1 VLTRLGKFDIIR
13 LLAQGSMGDVYVGRD
28 PIIGREVAIK
38 VIQAS
43 AAAGPEARERFARE
57 ARAAGALNHPNIVTI
72 HEMGEEQGVL
82 YLAMELVKGE
92 DLGTLIRAGT
102 LSPRDILEVLAQVCD
117 GLAVAHRHQVLHR
130 DIKPSNIR
138 VLWDGKSLQAKVL
151 DFGVAKIFNSD
162 TTDEGTVF
170 GTVNY
175 MAPEYLQSGRPD
187 ARSDLFAVG
196 VILYEALT
204 GIPPFD
210 GPNPGSV
217 IYRLLHET
225 PPPLLPTA
233 FRDISRDVQSL
244 LNCALAKDPAHRF
257 QIAEDLA
264 AALRSAKDP
273 AWRWSQERLTAP
285 QGPRP
290 VGGPPAS
297 PTSNP
302 LGHPQG
308 SLPSPPPK
316 VEPAVAPPQRGGA
329 APSPRKPTP
338 ALDPPREASG
348 PRRTPG
354 SGEFL
359 RPGGFIGPPA
369 DEAPPP
375 REGSAG
381 RAEVRKDVLE
391 TTRRQLLQAIAIDPS
406 NGRAHALLLV
416 TLYRLGWMDAMM
428 QSLRR
433 ARNGGIP
440 ASVLLAI
447 PRCAQLVDEEARACR
462 LPLELHQE
470 FMAYLGD

>member
-1 VLTRLGKFDIIR
+1 MTRLGKFDIIR

-28 PIIGREVAIK
+28 PILGREVAIK

-102 LSPRDILEVLAQVCD
+102 LTPHDILEVLAQVCD

-151 DFGVAKIFNSD
+151 DFGVAKIFNTD

-175 MAPEYLQSGRPD
+175 MAPEYLQSGRAD

-204 GIPPFD
+204 GNPPFD
-210 GPNPGSV
+210 GPSPGSV
-217 IYRLLHET
+217 IYRLLHEA

-233 FRDISRDVQSL
+233 FLGISRDVQSL
-244 LNCALAKDPAHRF
+244 LNCALAKEPANRF
-257 QIAEDLA
+257 QVAEELA
-264 AALRSAKDP
+264 AALRAAKDP
-273 AWRWSQERLTAP
+273 HWRWSQVELT
-285 QGPRP
+285 
-290 VGGPPAS
+290 PAS
-297 PTSNP
+297 PASRPVPGPPVMAPGNMP
-302 LGHPQG
+302 AR
-308 SLPSPPPK
+308 PPK
-316 VEPAVAPPQRGGA
+316 EEPTGIPARAVPPGKLLRETAEPSRVMGSGPIHPPVQEMPPQ
-329 APSPRKPTP
+329 PS
-338 ALDPPREASG
+338 
-348 PRRTPG
+348 
-354 SGEFL
+354 
-359 RPGGFIGPPA
+359 
-369 DEAPPP
+369 
-375 REGSAG
+375 SAG

-391 TTRRQLLQAIAIDPS
+391 TTRRQLLQAIKNDPA
-406 NGRAHALLLV
+406 NARAHALLLV
-416 TLYRLGWMDAMM
+416 TLYRLGWMDAVM

-440 ASVLLAI
+440 ASNLLAV
-447 PRCAQLVDEEARACR
+447 PRCAQLVDEEARSCR
-462 LPLELHQE
+462 LPLDLHQE
-470 FMAYLGD
+470 FMAYLGS